1 MNPALS
7 DSTRCSGSG
16 DRSGVVT
23 PVPSI
28 RGITTASVDALR
40 ADLEAL
46 FGHSLVALA
55 VDLDLGRTLD
65 LPRLIGTPPPS
76 IASRAARYRR
86 VWLVGAAIPRRAIYN
101 PLTSLSEFFER
112 KTGEVT

>member
-7 DSTRCSGSG
+7 DNTRCSGSD
-16 DRSGVVT
+16 DRPGVGT
-23 PVPSI
+23 PVLST
-28 RGITTASVDALR
+28 RSITTAREASTR

-65 LPRLIGTPPPS
+65 LPPADRHPTPFDREPGRSLQASLAGRGGHPP
-76 IASRAARYRR
+76 ARD
-86 VWLVGAAIPRRAIYN
+86 I
-101 PLTSLSEFFER
+101 
-112 KTGEVT
+112 

>member
-65 LPRLIGTPPPS
+65 MPSADRTPTPVDREPGRSLQASLGGRGGHPP
-76 IASRAARYRR
+76 ARD
-86 VWLVGAAIPRRAIYN
+86 I
-101 PLTSLSEFFER
+101 
-112 KTGEVT
+112 